1 MNKRSHDTECAKP
14 VSQSQGEQA
23 IGRPSRRQFL
33 TGGVTTGVAAA
44 ALTLSGI
51 TDAAKAD
58 TVTGPTGG
66 DDWWPSIWGPEDQ
79 AGASNLMSPEKVLE
93 ATSLIKDGQVFS
105 LGRPYEPGMPFFPG
119 RGFSLRIPGN
129 PTLGP
134 VGENKL
140 IAHEEFL
147 CTEIGQ
153 VGTQFD
159 GLAHIGVELGGPHD
173 NSEKRFYNG
182 MSLTDIRGSYGF
194 KKLGVEHVKPFVTP
208 CVLFD
213 IKALK
218 GRDLERGEE
227 IGAVDLELALE
238 KQGLD
243 ADVFGQGDVALI
255 RTGWG
260 RQWMID
266 NKSYYDGEPGLGLEA
281 TQWLIDRGASLIG
294 ADNWAVEVLP
304 SPVEGLA
311 YPVHQQALT
320 KYGVYLFENLIFD
333 ALSEAGACRAAFF
346 FSPLPIKGATG
357 SPGNPIAIT

>member
-1 MNKRSHDTECAKP
+1 MNETDKAARQERKRSREAQDEAHPT
-14 VSQSQGEQA
+14 
-23 IGRPSRRQFL
+23 RRAFIS
-33 TGGVTTGVAAA
+33 GGVTSGAAVAAL
-44 ALTLSGI
+44 ALTGL
-51 TDAAKAD
+51 TARQPVEAAEVA
-58 TVTGPTGG
+58 GPTGG
-66 DDWWPSIWGPEDQ
+66 RDWWPSMWGPEDQ
-79 AGASNLMSPEKVLE
+79 AGASNLMSPEKVLQ
-93 ATSLIKDGQVFS
+93 AAGLIRNGQVIS
-105 LGRPYEPGMPFFPG
+105 LGRAYEQGMPFFPG

-134 VGENKL
+134 IGENKV

-159 GLAHIGVELGGPHD
+159 GLAHIGVELDGPD
-173 NSEKRFYNG
+173 NNGEKRFYNG
-182 MSLTDIRGSYGF
+182 MSLTEIRGSYGF

-208 CVLFD
+208 YVLFD

-218 GRDLERGEE
+218 DRDLERGEE
-227 IGAVDLELALE
+227 ISVADLEQSLE
-238 KQGLD
+238 RQGLSVD
-243 ADVFGQGDVALI
+243 DFGKGDVALI

-266 NKSYYDGEPGLGLEA
+266 NKSYYDGEPGLGLDA

-320 KYGVYLFENLIFD
+320 KYGVYLFENLDLD
-333 ALSEAGACRAAFF
+333 ALAEAGAYRAAFF